1 VGCFTLV
8 ATLHWGITI
17 KEDPT
22 MNRMFKRVCAGV
34 VTPVM
39 LGVLASLG
47 GCSGTTSQ
55 GVAYTLK
62 PDRELEGFVAANLVD
77 AHEAA
82 KTVVINQ
89 FKYRIIKH
97 AVDAREGTVEALS
110 AKGDTVRVETYYASP
125 RVTRVEVF
133 VGPMG
138 DEPIMKDILNAI
150 SQEADKRTRTGRS
163 TPATRSTPSAA
174 TPSTT
179 APSAAPSSGAS
190 GGAKP
195 AGSSKPATQAAPA
208 GQTTPA
214 APR

>member
-1 VGCFTLV
+1 
-8 ATLHWGITI
+8 
-17 KEDPT
+17 
-22 MNRMFKRVCAGV
+22 MNRMFKRACAGV
-34 VTPVM
+34 VTPIM

-62 PDRELEGFVAANLVD
+62 PDRELEGFVAASLSD

-89 FKYRIIKH
+89 FKYRITKH

-133 VGPMG
+133 VGPLG
-138 DEPIMKDILNAI
+138 DEPIMEDILNAI
-150 SQEADKRTRTGRS
+150 SVEADKRTRTGRS
-163 TPATRSTPSAA
+163 TPAASSQSSAAPATRSS
-174 TPSTT
+174 
-179 APSAAPSSGAS
+179 SAAPSAGAS
-190 GGAKP
+190 KSTATSGKP
-195 AGSSKPATQAAPA
+195 AGSPAPTATPTPANQAAPA
-208 GQTTPA
+208 GQPA
-214 APR
+214 RR

>member
-1 VGCFTLV
+1 
-8 ATLHWGITI
+8 
-17 KEDPT
+17 

-34 VTPVM
+34 VTPIM

-133 VGPMG
+133 VGPLG
-138 DEPIMKDILNAI
+138 DEPIMEDILNAI

-163 TPATRSTPSAA
+163 TPAARSTPSATTPKSTTPSA
-174 TPSTT
+174 TAPSTT
-179 APSAAPSSGAS
+179 APSAAPSSGAPS
-190 GGAKP
+190 GTKP